1 MPRASL
7 GAAAGAARSWPR
19 AAFLRTLAPCYV
31 STISPNATAVSYTH
45 LLAELSRYRRGRIS
59 CAPEVADL
67 RVSGTYHIGDTDR
80 ALAFLAQTLPV
91 RVRYWTRYWVTVGP
105 A

>member
-1 MPRASL
+1 MEGAAWVEGAIVGKNMRLASL
-7 GAAAGAARSWPR
+7 
-19 AAFLRTLAPCYV
+19 LT
-31 STISPNATAVSYTH
+31 
-45 LLAELSRYRRGRIS
+45 ELSRYRRGRIS

-67 RVSGTYHIGDTDR
+67 RVSGTYHVDDTDR
-80 ALAFLAQTLPV
+80 ALAFLVQTLPI